1 MLFHRPPLDEHQADV
16 CARVDEL
23 RRALRG
29 QVSEQRRWTGLL
41 RRVASARAI
50 QGSNSIEGLNVSLD
64 DAVAAVGGGE
74 PLDAPDDVWAAIQG
88 YREAMTFVV
97 QLADDPHFEYGAS
110 LIKGLHYMVMQ
121 SDLDKRP
128 GRWRSGATYVRSEP
142 RQEIVYEGPDAI
154 EVPGLME
161 ELVAEL
167 RAQDPAV
174 PAVIRGAMAHLNLV
188 MIHPFRDGNGR
199 MARVLQTLVLAREG
213 MLEPAFVSI
222 EEYLGRNTAAY
233 YAVLAEVGGG
243 AWQPQRDARPWVRFV
258 LTAHY
263 RQARTLLRRADEA
276 ERRWD
281 AIDHELSRLL
291 LPERC
296 SGALW
301 DAALGFRVRNATYRE
316 FAEVSLAVAGRDL
329 KALSDAGLLVARGQ
343 ARGRYYVASD
353 ALKALE
359 ASIRRDRTPIPDPF
373 EEDLRQPPLPFVGGD
388 RAG

>member
-1 MLFHRPPLDEHQADV
+1 MLFHTPPLDEQEADV
-16 CARVDEL
+16 CARVDDL
-23 RRALRG
+23 RLALRG

-64 DAVAAVGGGE
+64 DAVAAVGGGD
-74 PLDAPDDVWAAIQG
+74 PLDAPEDVWAAIQG
-88 YREAMTFVV
+88 YREAMTFVL
-97 QLADDPHFEYGAS
+97 QLADDPHFVYDAS
-110 LIKGLHYMVMQ
+110 LIRSLHYMMMQ
-121 SDLDKRP
+121 YDLSMQP
-128 GRWRSGATYVRSEP
+128 GRWRSGPVFVRDE
-142 RQEIVYEGPDAI
+142 RTGDIVYEGPDAI
-154 EVPGLME
+154 ELPELMD

-167 RAQDPAV
+167 RAQDPAL

-199 MARVLQTLVLAREG
+199 MARVLQALVLAREG

-222 EEYLGRNTAAY
+222 EEYLGRNTDAY

-243 AWQPQRDARPWVRFV
+243 AWQPQRDARPWVRFA

-281 AIDHELSRLL
+281 MLEREISRRR

-296 SGALW
+296 FGALW
-301 DAALGFRVRNATYRE
+301 DAALGFRVRNSTYRE
-316 FAEVSLAVAGRDL
+316 FAEVSLVVAGRDL
-329 KALSDAGLLVARGQ
+329 KALSDAGLLVAQGQ
-343 ARGRYYVASD
+343 ARGRFYMASE

-373 EEDLRQPPLPFVGGD
+373 EDDRRQQSLPLGRSD